1 MEFGINFFPD
11 VGPETKSGQQY
22 FKESLNLV
30 EQCDRLGFEHVRIV
44 EHYFRPYGGYSPNP
58 VVFLS
63 AAAQRSRRLRLIT
76 GAVLPVFNNPL
87 KLAGEL
93 AMLDCISNGRL
104 EIGFARAFLPHEF
117 AAFGISMN
125 ESRERFEDGM
135 AAVEALLTQERAT
148 FEGRF
153 HRFKDITSLP
163 RPVQRPRPPFWVAAF
178 STEESFRKAGENGHH
193 IMAIPLS
200 GAAMAPLIRTY
211 REAWQNSGRPGRGR
225 VMIAFHM
232 YCAPTDE
239 EAFTTA
245 EPLVNS
251 YLHSL
256 YEAAAD
262 WGHLTSKDY
271 PNYDKLIEGLRTSDF
286 RKQMEQNAV
295 LVGTPET
302 ITKSLRSFVA
312 DVGGFEVA
320 SLQVNFHTLSEAD
333 AERSVRLFAQQVL
346 PRFQ

>member
-11 VGPETKSGQQY
+11 VGPGVKSGQQY
-22 FKESLNLV
+22 FRESLNLV
-30 EQCDRLGFEHVRIV
+30 ETCDRLGFDHVRIV
-44 EHYFRPYGGYSPNP
+44 EHYFRAYGGYSPNP

-63 AAAQRSRRLRLIT
+63 AAAQRSKRLHLIT

-104 EIGFARAFLPHEF
+104 EVGFARAFLPHEF

-125 ESRERFEDGM
+125 ESRDRFEEGM
-135 AAVEALLTQERAT
+135 AAVDVLLSQERAT
-148 FEGRF
+148 FEGKV

-178 STEESFRKAGENGHH
+178 STEESFRKAGENGHN

-200 GAAMAPLIRTY
+200 GAAMQPLLRSY
-211 REAWQNSGRPGRGR
+211 REAWQASGRPGKGR

-232 YCAPTDE
+232 FCAPTDE
-239 EAFTTA
+239 EAFATA
-245 EPLVNS
+245 EPLVNA

-295 LVGTPET
+295 LVGTPDT
-302 ITKSLRSFVA
+302 ITKALRSFQA
-312 DVGGFEVA
+312 DVGTFEVA
-320 SLQVNFHTLSEAD
+320 SLQVNFHTMSEVD
-333 AERSVRLFAQQVL
+333 AERSVRLFAEQVM
-346 PRFQ
+346 PRFK